1 MLDQPAVRGTAMSLR
16 RELIDAKYLPE
27 SAVALQAGEALL
39 MRPLL
44 LHASSNATRPR
55 VLHIVYHSGAPVA
68 EPWHR
73 ELRN

>member
-16 RELIDAKYLPE
+16 REPIDAKYLPE

-44 LHASSNATRPR
+44 LHASSSAARPR
-55 VLHIVYHSGAPVA
+55 VLRIVYHSGAPVA